1 MVSINH
7 NLVKN
12 VRGSAVS
19 SGGFL
24 YLCAKIDAFMDNSFT
39 IGGQIVDL
47 VNSRIFSGVIVV
59 ENGKIVRIE
68 QQPVGNTQYIM
79 PGFVDA
85 HVHIESSMLI
95 PSEFARLA
103 SCHGTVATVSDPHE
117 IANVLGKEGVR
128 YMIDN
133 GKKVPFKFFF
143 GAPSCVPSTAFETA
157 GFALDS
163 NDIEELMASPDI
175 YYLSEVMN
183 YPGVISRD
191 AEIMKKIAAA
201 KRQGKP
207 IDGHAPAV
215 TGSDLEKYVSAGIDT
230 DHECFRL
237 TGALEKISLGMKILI
252 REGSAAKNFEALI
265 PLMTTYPEKLMF
277 CSDDKH
283 PNELVKGHI
292 DDLVRRAIALGYNI
306 MDVLKAAS
314 LNAVKHYNL
323 PVGMLQLG
331 DDADFIVVDDLRNPV
346 PKQTYVKGELVAEN
360 GVSNIKFVENETP
373 NNFKANYITVADL
386 MVPDEGKKIRVI
398 ECIDG
403 QLITKSFAADPKV
416 ENGAI
421 VSDVDRDIL
430 KMVVVN
436 RYHPTKPA
444 VAFIRN
450 FGLRRGALASS
461 VAHDS
466 HNIVAV
472 GVTDNDILHA
482 VNLLIEHKGGVTAYC
497 STEMVAVPLPV
508 AGLMSNEDGYEV
520 AAAYENADAL
530 AKRLGSK
537 LYAPFMTLAFMAL
550 LVIPE
555 LKLSDQGL
563 FDVFKFGFTSIKEN

>member
-1 MVSINH
+1 MN
-7 NLVKN
+7 
-12 VRGSAVS
+12 
-19 SGGFL
+19 
-24 YLCAKIDAFMDNSFT
+24 NSFT

-47 VNSRIFSGVIVV
+47 VNSRIFSGVVVV
-59 ENGKIVRIE
+59 EDGKITKIE
-68 QQPVGNTQYIM
+68 HQPVGNTQYIM

-85 HVHIESSMLI
+85 HVHVESSMLV

-103 SCHGTVATVSDPHE
+103 VSHGTVATVSDPHE
-117 IANVLGKEGVR
+117 IANVLGKKGVQ

-157 GFALDS
+157 GFTLDA

-183 YPGVISRD
+183 YPGVINKD
-191 AEIMKKIAAA
+191 LELMKKIAAA
-201 KRQGKP
+201 KKYGKP

-215 TGSDLEKYVSAGIDT
+215 TGLDLQKYVSAGITT

-237 TGALEKISLGMKILI
+237 EGALEKIGLGMKILI

-265 PLMTTYPEKLMF
+265 PLMATHPDKLMF

-292 DDLVRRAIALGYNI
+292 DELVRRSIAMGYDV

-314 LNAVKHYNL
+314 YNAIKHYHI
-323 PVGMLQLG
+323 PVGLLQQG
-331 DDADFIVVDDLRNPV
+331 DDADFIVVDDLHHPV
-346 PKQTYVKGELVAEN
+346 ARQTYIKGVLVADNGESHIKCQEN
-360 GVSNIKFVENETP
+360 ATP
-373 NNFKANYITVADL
+373 NIFERPYLYAQDL
-386 MVPDEGKKIRVI
+386 FVPDKGKKIKVI
-398 ECIDG
+398 ECLDG
-403 QLITKSFAADPKV
+403 QLITKCFTADPKV
-416 ENGAI
+416 VDGGI
-421 VSDVDRDIL
+421 VSDVENDIL

-436 RYHPTKPA
+436 RYQPYTPS
-444 VAFIRN
+444 VAFIKG
-450 FGLRRGALASS
+450 FGLKRGALASS

-466 HNIVAV
+466 HNIVSV
-472 GVTDNDILHA
+472 GVTDKDILHA
-482 VNLLIEHKGGVTAYC
+482 VNLLIEHTGGVTAYC
-497 STEMVAVPLPV
+497 GTEMVAVPLPV

-520 AAAYENADAL
+520 AEAYQNADAL

-563 FDVFKFGFTSIKEN
+563 FDVRKFGFTSLYEEDDLA

>member
-1 MVSINH
+1 MN
-7 NLVKN
+7 
-12 VRGSAVS
+12 
-19 SGGFL
+19 
-24 YLCAKIDAFMDNSFT
+24 NSFT

-47 VNSRIFSGVIVV
+47 VNSRIFSGVVVV
-59 ENGKIVRIE
+59 ENGKITKIE
-68 QQPVGNTQYIM
+68 EQAVGNTQYIM

-85 HVHIESSMLI
+85 HVHIESSMLV

-103 SCHGTVATVSDPHE
+103 TCHGTVATVSDPHE
-117 IANVLGKEGVR
+117 IANVLGKEGIR
-128 YMIDN
+128 YMIEN

-157 GFALDS
+157 GFTLDA

-183 YPGVISRD
+183 YPGVIHEDSELMR
-191 AEIMKKIAAA
+191 KIAAA
-201 KRQGKP
+201 KSNKKP

-215 TGSDLEKYVSAGIDT
+215 TGNDLQKYVGAGITT

-237 TGALEKISLGMKILI
+237 AGALEKISLGMKILI

-265 PLMTTYPEKLMF
+265 PLMATHPDKLMF

-283 PNELVKGHI
+283 PNELVEGHI
-292 DDLVRRAIALGYNI
+292 DDLVRRAIALGYNVL
-306 MDVLKAAS
+306 DVLKAGS
-314 LNAVKHYNL
+314 LNAVRHYNL
-323 PVGMLQLG
+323 NVGLLQTG
-331 DDADFIVVDDLRNPV
+331 DDADFIVMDDLHHPV
-346 PKQTYVKGELVAEN
+346 AKQTYIKGVLVAEN
-360 GVSNIKFVENETP
+360 GVSNIHYKETETP
-373 NNFKANYITVADL
+373 NIFKAEFIKAEEL
-386 MVPDEGKKIRVI
+386 FVPDQGKQIKVI
-398 ECIDG
+398 DCVDG
-403 QLITKSFAADPKV
+403 LLITKGFTTEPKV
-416 ENGAI
+416 VDGCV
-421 VSDVDRDIL
+421 VSDVERDIL

-436 RYHPTKPA
+436 RYHPSRPA
-444 VAFIRN
+444 VAFIKG

-472 GVTDNDILHA
+472 GVTDKDILHA
-482 VNLLIEHKGGVTAYC
+482 VNLLIEHTGGVTAYC

-520 AAAYENADAL
+520 AAAYQNADAL
-530 AKRLGSK
+530 AKRLGST

-563 FDVFKFGFTSIKEN
+563 FDVKKFGITSIYE

>member
-1 MVSINH
+1 M
-7 NLVKN
+7 
-12 VRGSAVS
+12 
-19 SGGFL
+19 
-24 YLCAKIDAFMDNSFT
+24 NSFT

-47 VNSRIFSGVIVV
+47 VNSRIFSGVVVV
-59 ENGKIVRIE
+59 ENGKIIKIE
-68 QQPVGNTQYIM
+68 EQPVGNTQYIM

-85 HVHIESSMLI
+85 HVHIESSMLV

-103 SCHGTVATVSDPHE
+103 TCHGTVATVSDPHE

-143 GAPSCVPSTAFETA
+143 GAPSCVPSTSFETA
-157 GFALDS
+157 GFTLDA

-183 YPGVISRD
+183 YPGVIHED
-191 AEIMKKIAAA
+191 PEIMRKIAAA
-201 KRQGKP
+201 RRYGKP

-215 TGSDLEKYVSAGIDT
+215 TGIDLQKYVSAGITT

-237 TGALEKISLGMKILI
+237 EGALEKISLGMKILI
-252 REGSAAKNFEALI
+252 REGSAARNFEALI
-265 PLMTTYPEKLMF
+265 PLMATHPDKLMF

-283 PNELVKGHI
+283 PDELDDGHI
-292 DDLVRRAIALGYNI
+292 DVLVRKAIALGYNV

-314 LNAVKHYNL
+314 LNAVRHYNL
-323 PVGMLQLG
+323 NVGMLQTG
-331 DDADFIVVDDLRNPV
+331 DDADFIVVDDLRHPV
-346 PKQTYVKGELVAEN
+346 AKQTYIKGVLVAEN
-360 GVSNIKFVENETP
+360 GVSNINYKEAETP
-373 NNFKANYITVADL
+373 NIFKAEYIKAEDL
-386 MVPDEGKKIRVI
+386 FVPDDGKKIKVM
-398 ECIDG
+398 ECFDG
-403 QLITKSFAADPKV
+403 LLITKSFTTEPKV
-416 ENGAI
+416 VDGGI
-421 VSDVDRDIL
+421 VSDVERDIL
-430 KMVVVN
+430 KIVVVN
-436 RYHPTKPA
+436 RYKPTKPA
-444 VAFIRN
+444 VAFIKG

-472 GVTDNDILHA
+472 GVTDKDILHA
-482 VNLLIEHKGGVTAYC
+482 VNLLIEHTGGVTAYC
-497 STEMVAVPLPV
+497 GTEMVAVPLPV

-520 AAAYENADAL
+520 AQAYQNADAL
-530 AKRLGSK
+530 AKRLGST

-563 FDVFKFGFTSIKEN
+563 FDVTKFGITSIYEG